1 MTQAENVTLV
11 RRWIDEVWNQGDWE
25 RMADFHPAIFENE
38 GKQSTLEDAR
48 LWHLHNRTTFPDI
61 HYVID
66 DIFASEERV
75 AVRWS
80 ATATHKGTLWNLI
93 PPTGKTIRWNGM
105 HMLRLTDGKIIE
117 VWALQN
123 SVAQLMQMGA
133 KLSPASE

>member
-1 MTQAENVTLV
+1 MAQAENVTLV

-25 RMADFHPAIFENE
+25 RMADFHPTIFENE
-38 GKQSTLEDAR
+38 GKQSTLEDAKA
-48 LWHLHNRTTFPDI
+48 WHLNNRTTFPDI

-66 DIFASEERV
+66 DIFANEDRV

-105 HMLRLTDGKIIE
+105 HLLRLAEGKIIE

-123 SVAQLMQMGA
+123 SITQFMQMGA
-133 KLSPASE
+133 KLNPPSE